1 MLVHQRKAFHLA
13 DPKVRRDKRCGVLGW
28 IATWSGFHLS
38 AGQERT
44 RKPSPYSSLTRTP
57 PSPGGR
63 GLTRVGKGPFP
74 PGGGRSGWGEEVARV
89 SPPPERS
96 PSKGEGECCRTDV
109 TTYRPPSG
117 GRGGIIPSL
126 MSPAVESMK
135 GSAAGGVASTA
146 APWQAR
152 GCHAGGLVRRVSVP
166 ARAEAST
173 GPAPGCS
180 ATGGRRTACGWPA
193 RVQASAPALT
203 SLRRHTPLHK

>member
-1 MLVHQRKAFHLA
+1 MPVHQRKAFHLA
-13 DPKVRRDKRCGVLGW
+13 DPKVRWDKRCGVLGW

-38 AGQERT
+38 VGQERT
-44 RKPSPYSSLTRTP
+44 RELTGGGISAFPSPPVGERVWAR
-57 PSPGGR
+57 GR
-63 GLTRVGKGPFP
+63 WGRKTYPCQRGK
-74 PGGGRSGWGEEVARV
+74 
-89 SPPPERS
+89 
-96 PSKGEGECCRTDV
+96 
-109 TTYRPPSG
+109 
-117 GRGGIIPSL
+117 GGIIPSL